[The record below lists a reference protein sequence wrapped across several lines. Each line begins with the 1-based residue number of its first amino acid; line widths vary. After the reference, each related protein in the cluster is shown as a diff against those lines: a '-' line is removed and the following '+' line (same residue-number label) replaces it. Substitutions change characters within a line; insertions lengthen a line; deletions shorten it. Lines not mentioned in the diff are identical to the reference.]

1 MGFPGDWLSTQPAWS
16 TLHCKKPADGAL
28 LLRLPL
34 HYRPLPPPLLRPSC
48 LTSEWSVRPSPQ
60 VESSCYSS
68 HGLESALD
76 DYRRACDEAGK
87 AVRAQLRKLAGD
99 LQASGEGLWEWAGW
113 AVHASCL

>member
-1 MGFPGDWLSTQPAWS
+1 MN
-16 TLHCKKPADGAL
+16 
-28 LLRLPL
+28 PL
-34 HYRPLPPPLLRPSC
+34 
-48 LTSEWSVRPSPQ
+48 Q

-99 LQASGEGLWEWAGW
+99 LQASRVGEWELENGP
-113 AVHASCL
+113 SGS